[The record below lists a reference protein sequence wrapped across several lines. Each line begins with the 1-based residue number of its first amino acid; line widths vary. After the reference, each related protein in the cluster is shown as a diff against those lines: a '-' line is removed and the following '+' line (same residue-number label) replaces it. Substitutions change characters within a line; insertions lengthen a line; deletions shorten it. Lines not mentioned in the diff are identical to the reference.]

1 MSGHS
6 SVPTGTSNGA
16 VQAAASEIIYMRLK
30 DLTTLPKVRDS
41 LSYLYVEHCKIEQD
55 AKAIAFFDQEGKTC
69 VPCANLTTLMLG
81 PGTTITHTAI
91 KSLADNGCLVL
102 WSGEGAVRF
111 YSQGMG
117 ETRSAR
123 HLLRQA
129 YLCSVPSLRL
139 RVVRRMYEMR
149 FGEALPEELTLQ
161 QIRGRE
167 GVRVRTAYS
176 QASSA
181 TGVEW
186 SGRQYNRTEWKDST
200 PINRALS
207 SANSC
212 LYGICHAAI
221 VSAGYSPAL
230 GFIHTGKMLSF
241 VYDIA
246 DLYKADLTIPLAF
259 RIVAEDEFDLESRV
273 RHALRDAFHEHRFM
287 QKIIPDIE
295 TALNVKTDD
304 AEVSFDFDV
313 AAPGGLWD
321 GSDSVVPGGVN
332 WADGGDEAE

>member
-1 MSGHS
+1 
-6 SVPTGTSNGA
+6 
-16 VQAAASEIIYMRLK
+16 MRLK
-30 DLTTLPKVRDS
+30 DLNTLPKVRDS
-41 LSYLYVEHCKIEQD
+41 LTYLYVEHCKVEQD
-55 AKAIAFFDQEGKTC
+55 AKAIAFFDVDGKTA
-69 VPCANLTTLMLG
+69 VPCANLTALMLG
-81 PGTTITHTAI
+81 PGTTITHAAI
-91 KSLADNGCLVL
+91 KTLADNGCLVL

-111 YSQGMG
+111 YAQGMG
-117 ETRSAR
+117 ETRLAR

-129 YLCSVPSLRL
+129 YLSSVPSLRL
-139 RVVRRMYEMR
+139 RVVRRMYDMR
-149 FGEALPEELTLQ
+149 FGEALSEDLTLQ

-176 QASSA
+176 HASAA

-186 SGRQYNRTEWKDST
+186 SGRQYNRTDWKDSS

-246 DLYKADLTIPLAF
+246 DLYKAELTIPLAF
-259 RIVAEDEFDLESRV
+259 QVVAESEFDLESRV
-273 RHALRDAFHEHRFM
+273 RHALRDRFHEERFM
-287 QKIIPDIE
+287 QKIIPDLE
-295 TALNVKTDD
+295 AALDVKTDD
-304 AEVSFDFDV
+304 AGVEFDFDE

-321 GSDSVVPGGVN
+321 GGDSSVAGGVN
-332 WADGGDEAE
+332 WADTPEAEV